1 MKILI
6 KEAKIIDS
14 SSKHN
19 GKICD
24 VLINNNKIE
33 KIAKKIQ
40 IDSETKIF
48 KSAISLYQVKQYHEI
63 KWDNSLKFNFCCSN
77 CAPKVFY

>member
-24 VLINNNKIE
+24 ILVINNKIE

-48 KSAISLYQVKQYHEI
+48 
-63 KWDNSLKFNFCCSN
+63 LKVITYIFL
-77 CAPKVFY
+77 KVG